1 MATVTDLARVSS
13 ASDVVADVGRLFG
26 EAIASKIDKDLTALF
41 TSFTTNVL
49 GNITVATNNLSAADI
64 FKAVAKLRAQGVPG
78 NELYA
83 VVHPEIAYDLKSN
96 LTNTFANPNAGMLQ
110 NEAMMSGYVG
120 MLAGVPIFETSNLVN
135 NGTAGDYVGG
145 VFHRDALGLALMR
158 DIQIETQRDASL
170 RADEIVATAMYGV
183 GVVRE
188 QYGVALGF
196 DSSVA

>member
-1 MATVTDLARVSS
+1 
-13 ASDVVADVGRLFG
+13 
-26 EAIASKIDKDLTALF
+26 
-41 TSFTTNVL
+41 
-49 GNITVATNNLSAADI
+49 
-64 FKAVAKLRAQGVPG
+64 
-78 NELYA
+78 
-83 VVHPEIAYDLKSN
+83 
-96 LTNTFANPNAGMLQ
+96 MLQ
-110 NEAMMSGYVG
+110 NEALMTGYVG

-183 GVVRE
+183 GVIRE